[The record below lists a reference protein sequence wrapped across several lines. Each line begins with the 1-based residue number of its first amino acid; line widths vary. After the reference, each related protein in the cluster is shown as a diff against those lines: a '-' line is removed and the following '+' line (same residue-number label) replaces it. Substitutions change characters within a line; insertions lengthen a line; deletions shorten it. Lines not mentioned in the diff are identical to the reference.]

1 MAGGAWVNGVY
12 SKVERTATW
21 DYLQA
26 FIDEGHKLNLKVH
39 AGFNTMAGGHSSGVR
54 QPGGAPLQRFVK
66 ERLGNLRKS
75 LHRHHKYYGCRR
87 RNKILQSGK

>member
-1 MAGGAWVNGVY
+1 MPVLRILSWTSVQHRAIYFINRPFRCGTGTMAGGAWVNGVY

-39 AGFNTMAGGHSSGVR
+39 AGFNTMAGGAQQR
-54 QPGGAPLQRFVK
+54 GG
-66 ERLGNLRKS
+66 
-75 LHRHHKYYGCRR
+75 
-87 RNKILQSGK
+87 